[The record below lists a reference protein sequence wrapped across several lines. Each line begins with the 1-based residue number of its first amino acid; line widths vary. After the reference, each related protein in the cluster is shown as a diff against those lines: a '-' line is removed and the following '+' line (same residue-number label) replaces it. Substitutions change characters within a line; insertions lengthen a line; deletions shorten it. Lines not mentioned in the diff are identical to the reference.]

1 MYVCD
6 VRKKYW
12 YIDIIIQCIEELSF
26 SDIVHLKE
34 AGVTSEPLPRIE
46 LRLRR
51 RESPFECRN
60 PRMLPNNHVG
70 EEIEDDA
77 GGFPVRENG
86 GTIRVPSDPI
96 NNGLGDLVREWR
108 NKGGTSG
115 MGTRER
121 SNKGRD
127 FYDRVL
133 KIDVD
138 VPTEYYDPNKLLQD
152 KLKMLRSLGYTE
164 ANAYWK
170 PSSSGHHIHIVI
182 ELTNDVELSTLFYL
196 QFMLGDDHK
205 RSTLNFFRLKYFPD
219 KAKYFNVLFTE
230 KVKITRRRKVM
241 FLIKHLLRKVF

>member
-1 MYVCD
+1 
-6 VRKKYW
+6 
-12 YIDIIIQCIEELSF
+12 
-26 SDIVHLKE
+26 
-34 AGVTSEPLPRIE
+34 
-46 LRLRR
+46 
-51 RESPFECRN
+51 
-60 PRMLPNNHVG
+60 
-70 EEIEDDA
+70 
-77 GGFPVRENG
+77 
-86 GTIRVPSDPI
+86 
-96 NNGLGDLVREWR
+96 
-108 NKGGTSG
+108 

-121 SNKGRD
+121 SNKGRN

-138 VPTEYYDPNKLLQD
+138 VPVEYYDPDKLLQD

-230 KVKITRRRKVM
+230 KVKITRRRKLI
-241 FLIKHLLRKVF
+241 FLIRHIIRKVF